1 MLCLLA
7 RRGHGQGIT
16 RVVALSLMHG
26 WLSLPL
32 AWTIQVLILVIN
44 VQPAMPNRMMGALD

>member
-7 RRGHGQGIT
+7 RRGHGRGIT